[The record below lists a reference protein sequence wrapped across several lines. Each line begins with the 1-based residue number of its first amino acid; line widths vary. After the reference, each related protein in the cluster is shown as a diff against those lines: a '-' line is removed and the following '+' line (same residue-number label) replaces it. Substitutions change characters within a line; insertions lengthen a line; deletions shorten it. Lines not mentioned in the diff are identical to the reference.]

1 MGVTSFWF
9 GMSCISTT
17 VIIPLYIRHFTDSP
31 LVIGLVPT
39 ILTAG
44 SLLPQLFTANLWIA
58 RSGRSSSGP
67 PSGSSSSA
75 ALLAGG

>member
-44 SLLPQLFTANLWIA
+44 SLKSKGLTV
-58 RSGRSSSGP
+58 
-67 PSGSSSSA
+67 
-75 ALLAGG
+75 